1 MLKTLIVDDERIAR
15 QVLREELEAVP
26 EVVVIGE
33 AEDGMQAL
41 HLIADLQPDLVF
53 LDVQMPVMGGFDVVR
68 NLGGTHLPAI
78 VMVTAYDQYAIRAF
92 EAGAVDYLLKP
103 VRDRRLQQAVARVR
117 SLVGKPLELARD
129 LAKIA
134 STSGPSVLPPLKKIV
149 GRVGREYFLLDSND
163 VLAFQAEHELVWIL
177 TAKRRFLATQTL
189 RVIESRLPAST
200 FVRIHRSAIVNVNHI
215 QKVSALSSSRWLLT
229 LGGDLEFTVSKR
241 LAQNVRR
248 ILNW

>member
-1 MLKTLIVDDERIAR
+1 METRPLKTLIVDDERIAR
-15 QVLREELEAVP
+15 QILRDELESVP
-26 EVVVIGE
+26 EVMVIGE

-41 HLIADLQPDLVF
+41 QQIADLRPDLVF

-78 VMVTAYDQYAIRAF
+78 VMVTAYDQYAIQAF

-103 VRDRRLQQAVARVR
+103 VRDRRLQQAVKRAQ
-117 SLVGKPLELARD
+117 SLMGKPLEIAQD
-129 LAKIA
+129 LANIV
-134 STSGPSVLPPLKKIV
+134 SKIV
-149 GRVGREYFLLDSND
+149 GRVGRDYFFLDAGE
-163 VLAFQAEHELVWIL
+163 VLAFQAERELVWIL

-189 RVIESRLPAST
+189 RAIESRLPPSK
-200 FVRIHRSAIVNVNHI
+200 FVRVHRGVIVNLNHI
-215 QKVSALSSSRWLLT
+215 QKVSALSSNRWLLT
-229 LGGDLEFTVSKR
+229 LDGDLEFTVSKR